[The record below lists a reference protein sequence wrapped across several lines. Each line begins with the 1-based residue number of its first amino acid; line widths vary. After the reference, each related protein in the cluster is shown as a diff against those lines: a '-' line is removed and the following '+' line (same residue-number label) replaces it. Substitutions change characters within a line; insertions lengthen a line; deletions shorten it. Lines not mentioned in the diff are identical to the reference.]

1 MNYMT
6 LQYYACCDLEIW
18 YNTLGFNIL
27 LRYMYSSSTK
37 VCHILGKLY
46 DGIRISIVKKMSKYT
61 TRCFLSLMLG
71 LAIVPSQEFVR
82 AELGTTGNEESF
94 KLETPQKVVVRKCCK
109 ENEILVEVD
118 VGRRICRL
126 RSDYLA
132 GMVFIIVLEYLC

>member
-1 MNYMT
+1 M
-6 LQYYACCDLEIW
+6 
-18 YNTLGFNIL
+18 
-27 LRYMYSSSTK
+27 
-37 VCHILGKLY
+37 
-46 DGIRISIVKKMSKYT
+46 KKMSKYT

-132 GMVFIIVLEYLC
+132 GMVFIIVLEYLCYNGYLIKTIINIRFFQF

>member
-1 MNYMT
+1 
-6 LQYYACCDLEIW
+6 
-18 YNTLGFNIL
+18 
-27 LRYMYSSSTK
+27 MYSFSTK
-37 VCHILGKLY
+37 VCHILGELY

>member
-1 MNYMT
+1 
-6 LQYYACCDLEIW
+6 
-18 YNTLGFNIL
+18 
-27 LRYMYSSSTK
+27 MYSFSTK

-132 GMVFIIVLEYLC
+132 GMAFIIILEYLCYNGYFSVLVSYL

>member
-1 MNYMT
+1 
-6 LQYYACCDLEIW
+6 
-18 YNTLGFNIL
+18 
-27 LRYMYSSSTK
+27 
-37 VCHILGKLY
+37 
-46 DGIRISIVKKMSKYT
+46 
-61 TRCFLSLMLG
+61 MLG

-132 GMVFIIVLEYLC
+132 GMVFIIVLEYLCYFSVLVS